1 MNCISDTEKF
11 ARRMFRI
18 CLVLAAGMALI
29 TLYWWIL
36 WDRIWLS
43 PVDSIE
49 EALYGR
55 NVTGILAQ
63 LWLLPGISPAKLV
76 SQTSADSFLW
86 VTLALVSWTRF
97 WLKITQGRERKGR
110 PDSTRSYSRVAFF
123 TTAFL
128 TVFDGIGLDTAA
140 ALLPIFLILLPL
152 ELIWRRFSCTY
163 EPNPLLTHG
172 TRFTRVFFSD
182 RNRKKPCVIVSI
194 L

>member
-1 MNCISDTEKF
+1 MSCISDTEKF

-55 NVTGILAQ
+55 NVTSILAQ

-76 SQTSADSFLW
+76 SQTSADSFL
-86 VTLALVSWTRF
+86 
-97 WLKITQGRERKGR
+97 
-110 PDSTRSYSRVAFF
+110 
-123 TTAFL
+123 
-128 TVFDGIGLDTAA
+128 
-140 ALLPIFLILLPL
+140 
-152 ELIWRRFSCTY
+152 
-163 EPNPLLTHG
+163 
-172 TRFTRVFFSD
+172 
-182 RNRKKPCVIVSI
+182 
-194 L
+194 

>member
-1 MNCISDTEKF
+1 MTKETENSTGSTIIWHAF
-11 ARRMFRI
+11 AHFPHFI
-18 CLVLAAGMALI
+18 HLSLS

-76 SQTSADSFLW
+76 SKTSADSFLW
-86 VTLALVSWTRF
+86 VTLALVSWTWF

-163 EPNPLLTHG
+163 EPI
-172 TRFTRVFFSD
+172 RS
-182 RNRKKPCVIVSI
+182 
-194 L
+194 

>member
-1 MNCISDTEKF
+1 MSCISDTEKF

-36 WDRIWLS
+36 WDRIWL
-43 PVDSIE
+43 
-49 EALYGR
+49 
-55 NVTGILAQ
+55 
-63 LWLLPGISPAKLV
+63 LPGISPAKLV
-76 SQTSADSFLW
+76 SKTSADSFLW

-110 PDSTRSYSRVAFF
+110 PDSARSYSRVAFF
-123 TTAFL
+123 TTALL

-163 EPNPLLTHG
+163 ELI
-172 TRFTRVFFSD
+172 RS
-182 RNRKKPCVIVSI
+182 
-194 L
+194 

>member
-1 MNCISDTEKF
+1 MSCISDTEKF

-36 WDRIWLS
+36 WDRIWL
-43 PVDSIE
+43 
-49 EALYGR
+49 
-55 NVTGILAQ
+55 
-63 LWLLPGISPAKLV
+63 LPGISPAKLA
-76 SQTSADSFLW
+76 SKTSADSFLW
-86 VTLALVSWTRF
+86 VTLALVSWTWF

-110 PDSTRSYSRVAFF
+110 PDSARSYSRVAFF

-163 EPNPLLTHG
+163 EPI
-172 TRFTRVFFSD
+172 RS
-182 RNRKKPCVIVSI
+182 
-194 L
+194 

>member
-1 MNCISDTEKF
+1 MSCISDTEKF

-36 WDRIWLS
+36 WDRIWL
-43 PVDSIE
+43 
-49 EALYGR
+49 
-55 NVTGILAQ
+55 
-63 LWLLPGISPAKLV
+63 LPGISPAKLV
-76 SQTSADSFLW
+76 SKTSADSFLW

-97 WLKITQGRERKGR
+97 WLKITPGRERKGR
-110 PDSTRSYSRVAFF
+110 PDSARSYSRVAFF
-123 TTAFL
+123 TTALL

-163 EPNPLLTHG
+163 EPI
-172 TRFTRVFFSD
+172 RS
-182 RNRKKPCVIVSI
+182 
-194 L
+194 

>member
-1 MNCISDTEKF
+1 MSCISDTEKF

-36 WDRIWLS
+36 WDRIWL
-43 PVDSIE
+43 
-49 EALYGR
+49 
-55 NVTGILAQ
+55 
-63 LWLLPGISPAKLV
+63 LPGISPAKLV
-76 SQTSADSFLW
+76 SKTSADSFLW

-97 WLKITQGRERKGR
+97 CLKITQGRERKGR

-123 TTAFL
+123 TTVFL

-163 EPNPLLTHG
+163 EPI
-172 TRFTRVFFSD
+172 RS
-182 RNRKKPCVIVSI
+182 
-194 L
+194 

>member
-1 MNCISDTEKF
+1 MSCISDTEKF

-36 WDRIWLS
+36 WDRIWL
-43 PVDSIE
+43 
-49 EALYGR
+49 
-55 NVTGILAQ
+55 
-63 LWLLPGISPAKLV
+63 LPGISPAKLV
-76 SQTSADSFLW
+76 SKTSADSFLW

-97 WLKITQGRERKGR
+97 WLKITQDRERKGR
-110 PDSTRSYSRVAFF
+110 PDSARSYSRVAFF
-123 TTAFL
+123 TTALL

-163 EPNPLLTHG
+163 EPI
-172 TRFTRVFFSD
+172 RS
-182 RNRKKPCVIVSI
+182 
-194 L
+194 

>member
-1 MNCISDTEKF
+1 
-11 ARRMFRI
+11 MFRI

-110 PDSTRSYSRVAFF
+110 PDSARSYSRVAFF

-163 EPNPLLTHG
+163 EPI
-172 TRFTRVFFSD
+172 RS
-182 RNRKKPCVIVSI
+182 
-194 L
+194 

>member
-1 MNCISDTEKF
+1 MSCISDTEKF

-36 WDRIWLS
+36 WDRIWL
-43 PVDSIE
+43 
-49 EALYGR
+49 
-55 NVTGILAQ
+55 
-63 LWLLPGISPAKLV
+63 LPGISPAKLV
-76 SQTSADSFLW
+76 SKTSADSFLW

-163 EPNPLLTHG
+163 EPI
-172 TRFTRVFFSD
+172 RS
-182 RNRKKPCVIVSI
+182 
-194 L
+194 

>member
-43 PVDSIE
+43 PGDSIV

-76 SQTSADSFLW
+76 
-86 VTLALVSWTRF
+86 
-97 WLKITQGRERKGR
+97 RK
-110 PDSTRSYSRVAFF
+110 PVL
-123 TTAFL
+123 TAFC
-128 TVFDGIGLDTAA
+128 GS
-140 ALLPIFLILLPL
+140 PL
-152 ELIWRRFSCTY
+152 RWYPGPGS
-163 EPNPLLTHG
+163 G
-172 TRFTRVFFSD
+172 
-182 RNRKKPCVIVSI
+182 
-194 L
+194 

>member
-1 MNCISDTEKF
+1 MSCISDTEKF

-36 WDRIWLS
+36 WDRIWL
-43 PVDSIE
+43 
-49 EALYGR
+49 
-55 NVTGILAQ
+55 
-63 LWLLPGISPAKLV
+63 LPGISPAKLV
-76 SQTSADSFLW
+76 SKTSADSFLW

-110 PDSTRSYSRVAFF
+110 PDSARSYSRVAFF

-163 EPNPLLTHG
+163 EPI
-172 TRFTRVFFSD
+172 RS
-182 RNRKKPCVIVSI
+182 
-194 L
+194 

>member
-43 PVDSIE
+43 PVGSIE

-55 NVTGILAQ
+55 NVTGILAH

-97 WLKITQGRERKGR
+97 WLKIAQGRERKGR
-110 PDSTRSYSRVAFF
+110 PF
-123 TTAFL
+123 
-128 TVFDGIGLDTAA
+128 
-140 ALLPIFLILLPL
+140 PINMI
-152 ELIWRRFSCTY
+152 
-163 EPNPLLTHG
+163 
-172 TRFTRVFFSD
+172 
-182 RNRKKPCVIVSI
+182 
-194 L
+194 

>member
-1 MNCISDTEKF
+1 MPGACSRDGTDHS
-11 ARRMFRI
+11 
-18 CLVLAAGMALI
+18 VL
-29 TLYWWIL
+29 
-36 WDRIWLS
+36 
-43 PVDSIE
+43 VDSLGPDL
-49 EALYGR
+49 AVAGR
-55 NVTGILAQ
+55 FDRGGTLRQECHRILAQ

-86 VTLALVSWTRF
+86 VTLALASWTWF

-163 EPNPLLTHG
+163 EPI
-172 TRFTRVFFSD
+172 RS
-182 RNRKKPCVIVSI
+182 
-194 L
+194 

>member
-1 MNCISDTEKF
+1 MSCISDTEKF

-36 WDRIWLS
+36 WDRIWL
-43 PVDSIE
+43 
-49 EALYGR
+49 
-55 NVTGILAQ
+55 
-63 LWLLPGISPAKLV
+63 LPGISPAKLV
-76 SQTSADSFLW
+76 SKTSADSFLW
-86 VTLALVSWTRF
+86 VTLALISWTRF

-110 PDSTRSYSRVAFF
+110 PDSARSYSRVAFF

-163 EPNPLLTHG
+163 EPI
-172 TRFTRVFFSD
+172 RS
-182 RNRKKPCVIVSI
+182 
-194 L
+194 

>member
-76 SQTSADSFLW
+76 RTPVL
-86 VTLALVSWTRF
+86 
-97 WLKITQGRERKGR
+97 
-110 PDSTRSYSRVAFF
+110 
-123 TTAFL
+123 TAFC
-128 TVFDGIGLDTAA
+128 GS
-140 ALLPIFLILLPL
+140 PL
-152 ELIWRRFSCTY
+152 RWYPGPGS
-163 EPNPLLTHG
+163 G
-172 TRFTRVFFSD
+172 
-182 RNRKKPCVIVSI
+182 
-194 L
+194 

>member
-76 SQTSADSFLW
+76 SQTNADQLPVGHPCAGILDPVLAENYPGPGEKRASGFHQLLQPGRFLYNC
-86 VTLALVSWTRF
+86 VSDC
-97 WLKITQGRERKGR
+97 I
-110 PDSTRSYSRVAFF
+110 
-123 TTAFL
+123 
-128 TVFDGIGLDTAA
+128 
-140 ALLPIFLILLPL
+140 
-152 ELIWRRFSCTY
+152 
-163 EPNPLLTHG
+163 
-172 TRFTRVFFSD
+172 
-182 RNRKKPCVIVSI
+182 
-194 L
+194 

>member
-76 SQTSADSFLW
+76 SKTSADSFLW

-110 PDSTRSYSRVAFF
+110 PDSARSYSRVAFF

-163 EPNPLLTHG
+163 
-172 TRFTRVFFSD
+172 
-182 RNRKKPCVIVSI
+182 KPIRS
-194 L
+194 